1 MINLLV
7 AFVKYYCAPLTGRA
21 SVRHKVSINGDE
33 ERMRFARTV
42 TDRNA
47 HGARADVDRHEDLM
61 SHLAHPRRTLSAV
74 LLCTAAAAACSSSG
88 ANRSNIRTTAMTQS
102 NEASAEIR
110 SDANVFGAL
119 HAANTAEIAAGTLA
133 QQRGTDSAVRAFAA
147 QMVNDHTAMERDRT
161 ALESR
166 LMVTR
171 TTPSGALMS
180 VQGEEAEALNK
191 QTSGPEFDRL
201 YVQQQVLDHQR
212 TLDLIDASIAIAQH
226 EDLKKALQSQV
237 RPAVAHHLAEA
248 RQLRDRVG
256 RPQNSASSSM

>member
-1 MINLLV
+1 MMD
-7 AFVKYYCAPLTGRA
+7 ALT
-21 SVRHKVSINGDE
+21 SYGDLPPQSGS
-33 ERMRFARTV
+33 ARTLHAWASGV
-42 TDRNA
+42 HAFCLLGVDRIA
-47 HGARADVDRHEDLM
+47 HGARADVDSHEDLM
-61 SHLAHPRRTLSAV
+61 SYLTHPRRALSAA
-74 LLCTAAAAACSSSG
+74 LLCTATAAACSSTG
-88 ANRSNIRTTAMTQS
+88 TTPSNIRATARAES
-102 NEASAEIR
+102 NEATAEIR

-133 QQRGTDSAVRAFAA
+133 QQRATDSAVRAFAA
-147 QMVNDHTAMERDRT
+147 EMVNDHTAMERDRT

-191 QTSGPEFDRL
+191 QTAGPDFDRL

-212 TLDLIDASIAIAQH
+212 TLDLIDASIAIATH

-237 RPAVAHHLAEA
+237 RPAVVHHLAEA
-248 RQLRDRVG
+248 RRLRDRVG
-256 RPQNSASSSM
+256 RPQDSASSMK